1 MPQATLITT
10 TVLACLVLAV
20 GCGDRP
26 PDEPVPARGA
36 IHRTTLDIS
45 SETSEEVT
53 PAPKSRP
60 PIAPEPA
67 MSIPPAEESTDAPA
81 SEPPAAPAPPP
92 TQYRRGCRP
101 LVA

>member
-20 GCGDRP
+20 GCGDRAL
-26 PDEPVPARGA
+26 DAPAPADRT
-36 IHRTTLDIS
+36 IHRTTLGTS
-45 SETSEEVT
+45 PATSEDVSPE
-53 PAPKSRP
+53 PKSRP
-60 PIAPEPA
+60 AITPEPA
-67 MSIPPAEESTDAPA
+67 MSIPPEEESTDAPA
-81 SEPPAAPAPPP
+81 SEPPAAPTPPP